1 MFTMQKKTAFSL
13 LLTIFF
19 ELLITRTPNNSN
31 YFRFPLKVWIS
42 GSWPSNIQ
50 CYFWK
55 IQDDG
60 WLTSPLHRIC
70 DDFAT
75 NFSCSYQ
82 FIYLQALFNRKIH
95 ESRMYRTCR
104 VLATNV
110 VTLRHIGD
118 CIRCNFVPWAWLDY
132 YGVVAANTSEE
143 IYDNDLEFAS
153 EEIFYRQKSWIVCS
167 TQS

>member
-1 MFTMQKKTAFSL
+1 MWLKCSLCRKKLLFPYSWQFSL
-13 LLTIFF
+13 SSWQL
-19 ELLITRTPNNSN
+19 ELFSISLEGSN
-31 YFRFPLKVWIS
+31 YRELTKQYTMLLLGNPRWRM
-42 GSWPSNIQ
+42 
-50 CYFWK
+50 
-55 IQDDG
+55 
-60 WLTSPLHRIC
+60 LTSPLHRIC

-95 ESRMYRTCR
+95 ESRTYRTCR

-110 VTLRHIGD
+110 VTLRRIGD
-118 CIRCNFVPWAWLDY
+118 CIRCNFMPWAWLDY

-167 TQS
+167 TRS